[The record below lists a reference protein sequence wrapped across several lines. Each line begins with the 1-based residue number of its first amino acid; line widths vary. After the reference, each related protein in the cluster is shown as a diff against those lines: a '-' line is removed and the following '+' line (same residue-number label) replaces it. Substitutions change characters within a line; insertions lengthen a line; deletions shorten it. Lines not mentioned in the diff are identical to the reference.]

1 MGEVRGRA
9 EASGAICVNKP
20 GVCKAGIIWSRFL
33 GFCPA
38 GVWGGCFLLLSVY
51 KQSKS
56 SFYSWQVS
64 VAYALFS
71 GHFYCAQFF

>member
-38 GVWGGCFLLLSVY
+38 GVWGGVFLIIISLQTIKVKLL
-51 KQSKS
+51 
-56 SFYSWQVS
+56 FL
-64 VAYALFS
+64 AGFGCLRFI
-71 GHFYCAQFF
+71 